1 MSSDRAGG
9 RLTHLLQVF
18 SKRNLIFTETCKM
31 IDENYEKYEDDFD
44 RINCLAFYKDFDLF
58 VYKNGV
64 WKRVHTSL
72 FLTAKSLLC
81 SSFVVQ
87 N

>member
-1 MSSDRAGG
+1 MPVYVKPGKV
-9 RLTHLLQVF
+9 L
-18 SKRNLIFTETCKM
+18 NEKM